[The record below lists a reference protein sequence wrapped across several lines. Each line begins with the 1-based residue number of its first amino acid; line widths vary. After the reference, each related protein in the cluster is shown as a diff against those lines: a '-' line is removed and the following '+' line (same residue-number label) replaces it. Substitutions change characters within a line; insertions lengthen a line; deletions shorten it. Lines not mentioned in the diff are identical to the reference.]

1 MAVDDPRAVFA
12 LLDDCNSTAARR
24 SSRLFTGFRHERVC
38 SDGTQLDAVCEA
50 VADDARR
57 GLHAVVLADYEFGR
71 NLALAKTA
79 QRVKSSSAAAA
90 AIPALRFLLFEQ
102 CAKLSRDEVD
112 AWLVQRD
119 SGAVE
124 PSIAGIGGARASVD
138 FPEFERA
145 IDAIHDALRA
155 GDSYQVNYTYRLTFD
170 VFGPPAALYRRLRAR
185 QTVQYGALIA
195 LPHGRWVLSCS
206 PELFIEKKSGALR
219 ARPMKGTA
227 PRSRDA
233 DADRAAADFLA
244 HDLKNRAENVMIV
257 DLLRNDLSRVAETGS
272 VKVPAL
278 FSVEPYESVWQMT
291 STVTAL
297 LRPRTSFADILR
309 ALFPCGSITGAPK
322 HRTMQLIDVLESTPR
337 GLYTGAIGW
346 LDAPAQ
352 PMAPGTQRCG
362 DFCLSVAIRTL
373 TLDPNPAMPLAL
385 PVGAPGA
392 SAPDTSATNAS
403 AIDINVSTPVA
414 PAPNASAVNAST
426 PNAATP
432 NASAINTSTPDAPT
446 PNASASN
453 APTPHAP
460 TPHPAAPNPLPPRSD
475 PRSNAP
481 MLTETHR
488 GTLGIG
494 AGIVLD
500 SVAADE
506 YAECQLKARFLTE
519 ADPGFQLFET
529 MFATREAG
537 VRHLDRHLARL
548 AASAAW
554 LGFRFDDVDLR
565 ARLASQCAA
574 LQAGQPHRMRLVLD
588 KAGATELTM
597 APLVPLADESIGV
610 LLGPDHGFA
619 SVQSHDPLLHHKTT
633 RRAEYDRGWREA
645 EARDAF
651 DTLFFNERGE
661 LTEGGRTN
669 VFVKLDGQWWTPS
682 LACGVLPGVMRAVLL
697 DDADMAA
704 AERILTRDDVLNA
717 DALLIC
723 NALRGAMPA
732 HIIG

>member
-1 MAVDDPRAVFA
+1 MAVDDPHAVFA
-12 LLDDCNSTAARR
+12 LLDDCNSTAVRR
-24 SSRLFTGFRHERVC
+24 SSRLYTGFRHERVC
-38 SDGTQLDAVCEA
+38 TDGAQLDAVCEA
-50 VADDARR
+50 TADDARR
-57 GLHAVVLADYEFGR
+57 GLHAVVIADYEFGR
-71 NLALAKTA
+71 NLVLTKAT
-79 QRVKSSSAAAA
+79 QRASVHAGVKLETSG
-90 AIPALRFLLFEQ
+90 ALRFLLFDQ
-102 CAKLSRDEVD
+102 CVKLSRDEVD

-124 PSIAGIGGARASVD
+124 PSVAGTGGVRASVGY
-138 FPEFERA
+138 PEFERA
-145 IDAIHDALRA
+145 IGAIHDALRA
-155 GDSYQVNYTYRLTFD
+155 GDSYQVNYTYRLAFD
-170 VFGPPAALYRRLRAR
+170 VFGPPAALFRRLRAR
-185 QTVQYGALIA
+185 QTVQYGALVA
-195 LPHGRWVLSCS
+195 LPNGRWVLSCS

-233 DADRAAADFLA
+233 EADRAAADFLA
-244 HDLKNRAENVMIV
+244 HDPKNRAENVMIV

-278 FSVEPYESVWQMT
+278 FSVELYESVLQMT

-322 HRTMQLIDVLESTPR
+322 HQTMQLIDVLESTPR

-352 PMAPGTQRCG
+352 PMAPATQRCG

-373 TLDPNPAMPLAL
+373 TLDP
-385 PVGAPGA
+385 APRR
-392 SAPDTSATNAS
+392 S
-403 AIDINVSTPVA
+403 STY
-414 PAPNASAVNAST
+414 
-426 PNAATP
+426 
-432 NASAINTSTPDAPT
+432 
-446 PNASASN
+446 
-453 APTPHAP
+453 
-460 TPHPAAPNPLPPRSD
+460 
-475 PRSNAP
+475 
-481 MLTETHR
+481 R

-529 MFATREAG
+529 MYATREAG
-537 VRHLDRHLARL
+537 VRHVDRHLARIG
-548 AASAAW
+548 ASAAW
-554 LGFRFDDVDLR
+554 LGFRFDEGTVR
-565 ARLASQCAA
+565 ARLAAHCDA
-574 LQAGQPHRMRLVLD
+574 LQAGQPHRMRLVID
-588 KAGATELTM
+588 KAGAVELTV
-597 APLVPLADESIGV
+597 APLMPLADESVGV
-610 LLGPDHGFA
+610 LLGPAHGFA
-619 SVQSHDPLLHHKTT
+619 NVLSDDPLLHHKTT

-645 EARDAF
+645 EAMDAF

-661 LTEGGRTN
+661 LTEGGRSN
-669 VFVKLDGQWWTPS
+669 VFVKLEGKWWTPP

-697 DDADMAA
+697 DDAEMAA
-704 AERILTRDDVLNA
+704 GERVLTRDDVIKA

-723 NALRGAMPA
+723 NALRGALPA
-732 HIIG
+732 RIVGVVGIVG